1 LNKSLIALGSNLGN
15 RNQFIESAI
24 QKISEISGTTI
35 LKKSRIIETKALEFI
50 DQDDFLNCI
59 ILVKTSLNEFA
70 LLENLQDIEKL
81 LGRILRFEKGP
92 REIDLDILSFNS
104 LQLLSATLTLPH
116 PAIYTRPFLKQ
127 LLLEIEE
134 WKF

>member
-1 LNKSLIALGSNLGN
+1 LNKSLIALGSNLGD

-24 QKISEISGTTI
+24 QKISELGETAI

-50 DQDDFLNCI
+50 DQDDFLNSI
-59 ILVKTSLNEFA
+59 ILVETSLDEFA
-70 LLENLQDIEKL
+70 LLESLQQIEKL

-104 LQLLSATLTLPH
+104 LNLYSTNLTLPH

-127 LLLEIEE
+127 LLLEIDE
-134 WKF
+134 WNF